1 MYQEMADA
9 LEITLEQASDFAM
22 MMIIYTQG
30 IGTLIASGIV
40 RDTRENMIQMLYNT
54 GKTYLKGLGV
64 KESILQTLPE
74 WE

>member
-1 MYQEMADA
+1 MYQKMADA

-22 MMIIYTQG
+22 MMIYTQG

-40 RDTRENMIQMLYNT
+40 RDTRENMIQMLHNT
-54 GKTYLKGLGV
+54 GETYLKGLGV

>member
-1 MYQEMADA
+1 MYQKMADA

-22 MMIIYTQG
+22 MIYTQG

-40 RDTRENMIQMLYNT
+40 RDTRENMIQMLHNT
-54 GKTYLKGLGV
+54 GETYLKGLGV

>member
-40 RDTRENMIQMLYNT
+40 KDTRENMIQMLHNT

-74 WE
+74 C